1 MVDNRKMEGKRVLVT
16 GAGTGI
22 GRGVA
27 LEFGKEG
34 AAVVLHYWPDSKGA
48 ESAAEEIVQMGG
60 RARTIKADFRQ
71 TGPLQG
77 LAAEAIDFL
86 GGIDV
91 LVNNAGITVNMPFE
105 AVTPEVFDTLYHV
118 NIRAQFFL
126 TQAVL
131 PAMVKQGRGAVINL
145 ASVHAFTGMT
155 EHSVYAGTKGAVV
168 AFTREVALELIQK
181 GVRVNAIA
189 PGWIFVESHRAMLGD
204 KFDVATAGR
213 MIPAGFI
220 GGPADIG
227 KLAVFLASDESRYIV
242 GQTIVCDGG
251 QMAIM
256 PLTGDFRERRKERW
270 GTAYV
275 EGLEKP

>member
-1 MVDNRKMEGKRVLVT
+1 VVDNRKMEGKKVLVT

-34 AAVVLHYWPDSKGA
+34 AAVVLHYWPDSRGA
-48 ESAAEEIVQMGG
+48 ESAAEEIVQAGG
-60 RARTIKADFRQ
+60 KARTIKADFRH
-71 TGPLQG
+71 TGPLKS

-86 GGIDV
+86 EGIDV

-105 AVTPEVFDTLYHV
+105 DVTPEVFDTLYHV

-131 PAMVKQGRGAVINL
+131 PVMVKQGGGAVINL

-155 EHSVYAGTKGAVV
+155 EHSVYAGTKGAIV

-204 KFDVATAGR
+204 EFDVATAGR

>member
-1 MVDNRKMEGKRVLVT
+1 MVDNSKMEGKRVLVT

-34 AAVVLHYWPDSKGA
+34 AAVVLHYWPDSRGA
-48 ESAAEEIVQMGG
+48 ESAAKEIVQMGG

-71 TGPLQG
+71 ISPLKD
-77 LAAEAIDFL
+77 LATEAMEFL

-105 AVTPEVFDTLYHV
+105 DVTPEVFDTLYHV

-131 PAMVKQGRGAVINL
+131 PAMVKQGRGSVINL

-204 KFDVATAGR
+204 EFDVATAGR

-220 GGPADIG
+220 GSPADIG
-227 KLAVFLASDESRYIV
+227 KLAVFLASDESRYII

-275 EGLEKP
+275 EGLGKP